1 MPSPFENAKQ
11 FFMDNPQSIEDRT
24 CDNCD
29 GNCLCKASKGI
40 DNNDIKESN
49 ETESNEIETNKIEV
63 GYKESN

>member
-11 FFMDNPQSIEDRT
+11 FFKDNPQSIEDRT

-29 GNCLCKASKGI
+29 GNCPYKASKGI
-40 DNNDIKESN
+40 YSSHDIKESN
-49 ETESNEIETNKIEV
+49 ETETNKTEV